1 MIDTHCHLEFPD
13 FADERDA
20 VLERARA
27 AGVDALLCV
36 GGERPRNQMIA
47 ELLPAYPQLYGVYGV
62 HPHWANAATAEDER
76 WIVENLRAARVVA
89 LGEIGLDYHYD
100 FSPRAV
106 QHRVFARYLALAR
119 EHEKPVIIHS
129 REAFA
134 DTFDAL
140 KDSAPWRGVVH
151 CFSYSLAEAEAFMS
165 LGLHISFCGQITFP
179 KCDALR
185 EVARA
190 IPLDRLLLETDA
202 PFLAPVPQRGKR
214 NEPAWLALIAEQHAT
229 LRGITR
235 AALDEATTRNACV
248 LFGLAQPAARTTT
261 TL

>member
-13 FADERDA
+13 FANDRDA
-20 VLERARA
+20 VLDRARA
-27 AGVDALLCV
+27 AGVDTLLCV

-47 ELLPAYPQLYGVYGV
+47 ELLPAYPQLCGAYGV

-76 WIVENLRAARVVA
+76 WIVENLCATRVVA

-106 QHRVFARYLALAR
+106 QRRVFARYLALAR
-119 EHEKPVIIHS
+119 EHEKPVILHS

-134 DTFDAL
+134 DTFDVL
-140 KDSAPWRGVVH
+140 KDGAPWRGVVH

-179 KCDALR
+179 KCDTLR

-190 IPLDRLLLETDA
+190 IPLERLLLETDA

-214 NEPAWLALIAEQHAT
+214 NEPAWLALIAERHAT
-229 LRGITR
+229 LRGISR
-235 AALDEATTRNACV
+235 AALDEATTRNACA
-248 LFGLAQPAARTTT
+248 LFGLAPPAARTTT
-261 TL
+261 T